1 MANWK
6 GCSENISA
14 LLTSYKEDG
23 TKLTRLELSATQ
35 LTKTLQDMTTARVDF
50 ISDQALNQLKTLLHV
65 GQDTLNDVA
74 QDQILRGI
82 KARFQ
87 DISYHYQ
94 VINDPFKGT
103 FKWIFDLD
111 GESPEASQFTQ

>member
-1 MANWK
+1 
-6 GCSENISA
+6 
-14 LLTSYKEDG
+14 
-23 TKLTRLELSATQ
+23 
-35 LTKTLQDMTTARVDF
+35 MTTARVDF